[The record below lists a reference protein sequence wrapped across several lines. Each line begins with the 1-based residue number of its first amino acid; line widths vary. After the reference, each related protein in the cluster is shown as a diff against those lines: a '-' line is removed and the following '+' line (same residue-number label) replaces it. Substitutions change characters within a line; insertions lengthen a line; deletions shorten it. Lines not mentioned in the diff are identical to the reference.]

1 MEDMLEILRSI
12 LISRDYYFSFVRR
25 AIKQGMII
33 AALPVKPEWL
43 RRRPRKSPRC
53 SNGLVGPDEIL
64 RLRAETV
71 LTELF

>member
-1 MEDMLEILRSI
+1 
-12 LISRDYYFSFVRR
+12 
-25 AIKQGMII
+25 MII

-53 SNGLVGPDEIL
+53 KSGLVGPDEIL
-64 RLRAETV
+64 GSRAETV